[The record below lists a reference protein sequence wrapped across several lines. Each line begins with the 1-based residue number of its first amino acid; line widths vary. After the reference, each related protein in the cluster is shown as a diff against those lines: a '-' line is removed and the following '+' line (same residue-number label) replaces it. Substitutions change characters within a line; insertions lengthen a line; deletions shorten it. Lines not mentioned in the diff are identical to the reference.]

1 MLEKIKCPERDSNP
15 RHPDLMRAPF
25 VRSGCRGFESRSGHL
40 IFSSNC
46 SVYIERHKR
55 GDLSDDEHYE
65 NACQCSCLKEAY
77 PGFCS
82 MSDQS
87 VFLLLPRWDAR
98 PSQSYPPPSPKFAG
112 THAFIHL
119 CGGRH
124 CESNKKCF
132 GQEHDTVAD
141 DSQELN
147 SKGFI
152 QIFSSRMTAFTA
164 FHKPELKNLPV
175 SQLVYLSSE
184 IQSPIR

>member
-1 MLEKIKCPERDSNP
+1 M
-15 RHPDLMRAPF
+15 
-25 VRSGCRGFESRSGHL
+25 GCLTFTKL
-40 IFSSNC
+40 
-46 SVYIERHKR
+46 
-55 GDLSDDEHYE
+55 
-65 NACQCSCLKEAY
+65 
-77 PGFCS
+77 
-82 MSDQS
+82 
-87 VFLLLPRWDAR
+87 
-98 PSQSYPPPSPKFAG
+98 PPSPKFAG

-132 GQEHDTVAD
+132 GQEHNTVAD

-152 QIFSSRMTAFTA
+152 QIFSSRMTAFTD
-164 FHKPELKNLPV
+164 FHMPELKNLPA

>member
-1 MLEKIKCPERDSNP
+1 
-15 RHPDLMRAPF
+15 
-25 VRSGCRGFESRSGHL
+25 
-40 IFSSNC
+40 
-46 SVYIERHKR
+46 
-55 GDLSDDEHYE
+55 
-65 NACQCSCLKEAY
+65 
-77 PGFCS
+77 

-98 PSQSYPPPSPKFAG
+98 PSQSYPPSPKFAG

-119 CGGRH
+119 GGGRH

-132 GQEHDTVAD
+132 GQEQDTVAD

-152 QIFSSRMTAFTA
+152 QIFSSRMTAFTG
-164 FHKPELKNLPV
+164 FHMPELKNLPA